1 MPIWLRLF
9 TFNKMKEYYEKQNAQ
24 TEEAEESWTNK
35 SGTAATAAKT
45 NIPNFVKNA
54 TKRPASY
61 APTSTKK

>member
-1 MPIWLRLF
+1 
-9 TFNKMKEYYEKQNAQ
+9 MKEYYEKQNAQ

-45 NIPNFVKNA
+45 NIPNFVKTA

>member
-9 TFNKMKEYYEKQNAQ
+9 TFNKMKEYYEKQNAEA
-24 TEEAEESWTNK
+24 EEAEESWTNK

-45 NIPNFVKNA
+45 HIPNFVKNA